1 MTQVF
6 VGLISEEFLD
16 ESIAYGKIG
25 LARYRHE
32 RMIPPY
38 LTFS

>member
-1 MTQVF
+1 MTPVF

-16 ESIAYGKIG
+16 GVLLMAKLV

-32 RMIPPY
+32 RMILLY